1 MGQKERQIENER
13 KRSQIKI
20 EKRKWKTIER
30 GNSNIEEQR
39 REIILSKNNGTYKL
53 SYIYM

>member
-30 GNSNIEEQR
+30 GNSNIEE
-39 REIILSKNNGTYKL
+39 
-53 SYIYM
+53 